1 MDGAAPS
8 IGGGTRPGKGHPA
21 RRWPRVSFVRMAA
34 AAAPKK
40 RWWAPRERSL
50 WRHRDFRRLWSAE
63 TISQLGTQV
72 TLLALPL
79 IAILILRANPFEVGL
94 LTAVE
99 YLPFLLVGLPA
110 GVWVDRLRRRPIL
123 IAADVGRA
131 LSLAS
136 IPVAHALGD
145 LTLIHLYLVAFLNGT
160 LTVFFDVAYMSYLPS
175 LVERNQLMEGNSK
188 LEVSRSGAELAGP
201 GLAGALIQALT
212 APVAIIAD
220 AVSFFGSAVF
230 LLLIRHREP
239 AIRPDATEAPPKMRT
254 EIGEGLRYVLRHR
267 LLLPIAICTS
277 TSNLFG
283 HMAFAVYLV
292 YAVRELGLSP
302 GLIGVIFALGNV
314 GFLVGAIAANRI
326 ARRLGIGTTIWLSA
340 ATYGPSLLLIPLAPR
355 TAPVAF
361 LIASWFLGSLGSVVY
376 NVNQVSLRQAI
387 TSDRLQ
393 GRMNATIRFLVWG
406 TMPIGAFAGGALG
419 SAIGLRPT
427 LFVAAVG
434 GVFVVLP
441 VLLSPVRKLRE
452 IPEPQD
458 EPTEWP
464 TPITA
469 PPPPATVGSV
479 EPITTERG

>member
-1 MDGAAPS
+1 
-8 IGGGTRPGKGHPA
+8 
-21 RRWPRVSFVRMAA
+21 MAA
-34 AAAPKK
+34 AGAPKK
-40 RWWAPRERSL
+40 HWWAPGERSL

-94 LTAVE
+94 LTAIE

-145 LTLIHLYLVAFLNGT
+145 LTLVHLYLVAFFNGT

-175 LVERNQLMEGNSK
+175 LVERTQLMEGNSK

-201 GLAGALIQALT
+201 GLAGALVQTLT

-239 AIRPDATEAPPKMRT
+239 AVQRDSIKARPKMRT
-254 EIGEGLRYVLRHR
+254 EIGEGLRYVFRHR

-277 TSNLFG
+277 ASNLFA
-283 HMAFAVYLV
+283 HMAFAIYLI
-292 YAVRELGLSP
+292 YAVRELRLSP
-302 GLIGVIFALGNV
+302 GLIGLIFALGNI
-314 GFLVGAIAANRI
+314 GFLVGAVSANRI
-326 ARRLGIGTTIWLSA
+326 ARRLGVGTTIWVSA
-340 ATYGPSLLLIPLAPR
+340 AIFGPSLLLIPLAPR

-361 LIASWFLGSLGSVVY
+361 LVIGWFLGSFGSVVY

-387 TSDRLQ
+387 TPDWIQ

-419 SAIGLRPT
+419 NAIGLRPT
-427 LFVAAVG
+427 LLLAAVG
-434 GVFVVLP
+434 GTFVFIP
-441 VLLSPVRKLRE
+441 VLFSPVRKLRE
-452 IPEPQD
+452 FPEPQD
-458 EPTEWP
+458 GPTERP
-464 TPITA
+464 PSITA
-469 PPPPATVGSV
+469 PPSPATVGLV
-479 EPITTERG
+479 ETITTDRA